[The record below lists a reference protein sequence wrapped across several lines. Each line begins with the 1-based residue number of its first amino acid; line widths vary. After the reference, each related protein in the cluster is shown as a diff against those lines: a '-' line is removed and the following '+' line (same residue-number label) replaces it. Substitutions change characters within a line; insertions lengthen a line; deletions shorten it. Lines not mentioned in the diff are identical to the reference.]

1 MCWHLLSTH
10 LVNIM
15 EGVVVLI
22 ISDRLAQIPESYF
35 GKTMGRE
42 IEHGPLPLINMAV
55 GIPDGET
62 PKGILDHF
70 ANALYQPENQK
81 YVAFHGKVEFKQAI
95 VNFYQRQYGV
105 ELDSEEEV
113 CILYGTKNG
122 LVGLPTCIVNPGE
135 NVLLPDP
142 GYTDYLAGVQLADGI
157 PKTLPLAPPYYL
169 PEWTQISNDTLIN
182 TKLVYLTYP
191 NNPTGSVASQQVFD
205 DAINQFKGTKT
216 KIVHDFAYSAFG
228 FDAKNPS
235 ILQTE
240 GAKDLAVEI
249 FSLSK
254 GYNMSGFRVGFAV
267 GNKEIIRAL
276 KKYHSHTH
284 AGMFGA
290 LQDAATYALNNY
302 DDFLEQQNTKFR
314 NRRDYIQAQLDEV
327 NMPYEPMAGGIFL
340 WLQTPPNY
348 DGEQFVSYL
357 LQEQS
362 ILVAPGIP
370 FGQNGKH
377 YVRMSLALDDE
388 QLKEAIARLKSLQS
402 LYHQ

>member
-1 MCWHLLSTH
+1 MA
-10 LVNIM
+10 
-15 EGVVVLI
+15 
-22 ISDRLAQIPESYF
+22 ISDRLAQIPDSYF
-35 GKTMGRE
+35 ARTMGQKV
-42 IEHGPLPLINMAV
+42 EHGPLPLINMAV

-62 PKGILDHF
+62 PKGIIDCF
-70 ANALYQPENQK
+70 ADALRQPDNQK
-81 YVAFHGKVEFKQAI
+81 YVAFHGKDSFKQAI
-95 VNFYQRQYGV
+95 VDFYQRQFQV
-105 ELDSEEEV
+105 ELDKEDEV

-142 GYTDYLAGVQLADGI
+142 GYTDYKAGVLLADAQ
-157 PKTLPLAPPYYL
+157 PQPLVLEPPYYL
-169 PEWTQISNDTLIN
+169 PQWDKISKEILLN
-182 TKLVYLTYP
+182 TRLVYLTYP
-191 NNPTGSVASQQVFD
+191 NNPTGSVATKSVFEE
-205 DAINQFKGTKT
+205 AIERFKGTKT

-235 ILQTE
+235 ILQAE

-267 GNKEIIRAL
+267 GNKDIIQAL
-276 KKYHSHTH
+276 KKYQSHTH

-302 DDFLEQQNTKFR
+302 DAFLEEQNITFKR
-314 NRRDYIQAQLDEV
+314 RRDEFEAKLQQADI
-327 NMPYEPMAGGIFL
+327 PFEPMKGGIFL
-340 WLQTPPNY
+340 WLRTPRNF
-348 DGEQFVSYL
+348 DGESFVDYL

-370 FGQNGKH
+370 FGEHGKD
-377 YVRMSLALDDE
+377 YVRISLALDDE
-388 QLKEAIARLKSLQS
+388 SLLEAAERIQALKH
-402 LYHQ
+402 LYE

>member
-1 MCWHLLSTH
+1 MA
-10 LVNIM
+10 
-15 EGVVVLI
+15 
-22 ISDRLAQIPESYF
+22 ISDRLAQIPDSYF
-35 GKTMGRE
+35 ARTMGQKV
-42 IEHGPLPLINMAV
+42 EHGPLPLINMAV

-62 PKGILDHF
+62 PKGIIDCF
-70 ANALYQPENQK
+70 ADALRQPDNQK
-81 YVAFHGKVEFKQAI
+81 YVAFHGKDSFKQAI
-95 VNFYQRQYGV
+95 VDFYQRQFQV
-105 ELDSEEEV
+105 ELDKEDEV

-142 GYTDYLAGVQLADGI
+142 GYTDYKAGVLLADAQ
-157 PKTLPLAPPYYL
+157 PQPLVLEPPYYL
-169 PEWTQISNDTLIN
+169 PQWDKISKEILLN
-182 TKLVYLTYP
+182 TRLVYLTYP
-191 NNPTGSVASQQVFD
+191 NNPTGSVATKSVFEE
-205 DAINQFKGTKT
+205 AIERFKGTKT

-235 ILQTE
+235 ILQAE

-267 GNKEIIRAL
+267 GNKDIIQAL
-276 KKYHSHTH
+276 KKYQSHTH

-302 DDFLEQQNTKFR
+302 DAFLEEQNITFKH
-314 NRRDYIQAQLDEV
+314 RRDEFEAKLQQADI
-327 NMPYEPMAGGIFL
+327 PFEPMKGGIFL
-340 WLQTPPNY
+340 WLRTPRNF
-348 DGEQFVSYL
+348 DGESFVDYL

-370 FGQNGKH
+370 FGEHGKD
-377 YVRMSLALDDE
+377 YVRISLALDDE
-388 QLKEAIARLKSLQS
+388 SLLEAAERIQALKH
-402 LYHQ
+402 LYE

>member
-1 MCWHLLSTH
+1 MT
-10 LVNIM
+10 
-15 EGVVVLI
+15 
-22 ISDRLAQIPESYF
+22 ISDRLAQIPDSYF
-35 GKTMGRE
+35 ARTMGQKV
-42 IEHGPLPLINMAV
+42 EHGPLPLINMAV

-62 PKGILDHF
+62 PKGIIDCF
-70 ANALYQPENQK
+70 ADALRQPDNQK
-81 YVAFHGKVEFKQAI
+81 YVAFHGKDSFKQAI
-95 VNFYQRQYGV
+95 VDFYRRQFQV
-105 ELDSEEEV
+105 ELDKEDEV

-142 GYTDYLAGVQLADGI
+142 GYTDYKAGVLLADAQ
-157 PKTLPLAPPYYL
+157 PQPLVLEPPYYL
-169 PEWTQISNDTLIN
+169 PQWNKISKEILLN
-182 TKLVYLTYP
+182 TRLVYLTYP
-191 NNPTGSVASQQVFD
+191 NNPTGSVATKSVFEE
-205 DAINQFKGTKT
+205 AIERFKGTKT

-235 ILQTE
+235 ILQAE

-267 GNKEIIRAL
+267 GNKDIIQAL
-276 KKYHSHTH
+276 KKYQSHTH

-302 DDFLEQQNTKFR
+302 DAFLEEQNITFKR
-314 NRRDYIQAQLDEV
+314 RRDEFEAKLQQADI
-327 NMPYEPMAGGIFL
+327 PFEPMKGGIFL
-340 WLQTPPNY
+340 WLRTPRNF
-348 DGEQFVSYL
+348 DGESFVDYL

-370 FGQNGKH
+370 FGEHGKD
-377 YVRMSLALDDE
+377 YVRISLALNDE
-388 QLKEAIARLKSLQS
+388 SLLEAAERIQALKH
-402 LYHQ
+402 LYE